1 MQYAVLMVSM
11 STKGHRVSQINASRG
26 PAHKQQKLIN
36 FIPLCRD
43 KTLSSLILGAFGIHL
58 HSEFKYFR
66 EFFLI
71 LSYWFLKQIDV
82 SEYNRIL
89 KVSLLEMY
97 PFLRSLEKR
106 KVRTTLALLT
116 YPQASRSLWNFI
128 VKKWERG
135 RYCITSSCVWGMFT
149 KTDLTDTFIVV

>member
-1 MQYAVLMVSM
+1 MQYAVLVVSM

-26 PAHKQQKLIN
+26 PTNNKNELTSYLSVGIKHN
-36 FIPLCRD
+36 PHWFWGPLVFTCI
-43 KTLSSLILGAFGIHL
+43 LSLNT
-58 HSEFKYFR
+58 SES
-66 EFFLI
+66 FFLI

-135 RYCITSSCVWGMFT
+135 RYCIISPCVWGMFT